1 MAVTREVLGVA
12 PAWFCRSGVS
22 AAASRASRSLETL
35 IPSSENPKRSLTRD
49 WPARFRESRHWSMRT
64 RPRSGIRAPEPST
77 QRGRR
82 VSRNDLSVSV
92 GLQVFPWL
100 TRHCHIDFGHH
111 EDHEGHEGFRYLNQ
125 NFVNSCPGKG
135 TRGTV
140 TATNLKPWR
149 SIAVKFSFLRALRVL
164 CGENFFTGNPE

>member
-92 GLQVFPWL
+92 FPWL